1 MFKLNDIN
9 SYIDWL
15 KGLKMAKLSETA
27 RQDVAE
33 ARNVHSEL
41 VKAGDKTATHFIY
54 WYSWFWA
61 ITSTLYF
68 FSVTFISMPEG
79 ARDFANI
86 ILGFLLGTAVATII
100 GFFYGNSDTGGSPN
114 SSNE

>member
-1 MFKLNDIN
+1 
-9 SYIDWL
+9 
-15 KGLKMAKLSETA
+15 MAKLDELSA
-27 RQDVAE
+27 KDVSE
-33 ARNVHSEL
+33 ARSIHTEL
-41 VKAGDKTATHFIY
+41 AKSGDITASHFIY

-61 ITSTLYF
+61 ISSTVYF

-100 GFFYGNSDTGGSPN
+100 GFFYGNSK
-114 SSNE
+114 E